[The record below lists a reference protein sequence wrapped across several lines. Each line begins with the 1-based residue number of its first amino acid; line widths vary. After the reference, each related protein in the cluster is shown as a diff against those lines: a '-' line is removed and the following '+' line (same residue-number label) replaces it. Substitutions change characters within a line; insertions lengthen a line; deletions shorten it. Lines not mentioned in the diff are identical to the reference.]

1 MQTLKLLIY
10 SKLNLKNSVD
20 IWYKINPVLGFI
32 AMFVTQDIVLKFF
45 FRKKKI
51 LNNGFSIPINSS
63 IILAPT
69 HRSRWD
75 GLILTMA
82 IGRRVTNKDCRFMVT
97 KSEMN
102 GIQGWFLKRL
112 GCFSI
117 NQLSP
122 SLSAL
127 RYAIDLIE
135 KGEQLVVFPEGKIN
149 KNGKKLVL
157 KEGLYRLARL
167 AAKKTESITIIPI
180 GIAYSKVSPKFR
192 SEFCL
197 SFGQPISMQD
207 YVNFTIEEFNESLN
221 EKMLKAEKIALKNV
235 GR

>member
-1 MQTLKLLIY
+1 
-10 SKLNLKNSVD
+10 
-20 IWYKINPVLGFI
+20 
-32 AMFVTQDIVLKFF
+32 MFVTQDVVLRFF

-51 LNNGFSIPINSS
+51 LKNGFSIPINSS

-82 IGRRVTNKDCRFMVT
+82 MGRRVTKKDCRFMVT
-97 KSEMN
+97 KSEMR

-117 NQLSP
+117 NQFKP
-122 SLSAL
+122 SVSEL
-127 RYAIDLIE
+127 RYAVNLIE
-135 KGEQLVVFPEGKIN
+135 SREQLVVFPEGKIN
-149 KNGKKLVL
+149 RYGKKLVL

-167 AAKKTESITIIPI
+167 AAKKIKPIIIIPI
-180 GIAYSKVSPKFR
+180 GIAYSEVSPRFR
-192 SEFCL
+192 GKFCL
-197 SFGQPISMQD
+197 CFGQPISMD
-207 YVNFTIEEFNESLN
+207 DCLNIKIKEFNELLN
-221 EKMLKAEKIALKNV
+221 EKMIGAEKIALKNV

>member
-1 MQTLKLLIY
+1 LKKK
-10 SKLNLKNSVD
+10 SDD
-20 IWYKINPVLGFI
+20 ISYRINPVLGSL
-32 AMFVTQDIVLKFF
+32 AMFVTQDIALRFF
-45 FRKKKI
+45 FSKKKI
-51 LNNGFSIPINSS
+51 INNEFSIPTNSS

-75 GLILTMA
+75 GLVLIMA
-82 IGRRVTNKDCRFMVT
+82 MGRRVTNRDCRFMVT
-97 KSEMN
+97 KHEMR

-127 RYAIDLIE
+127 RYAINLIE

-149 KNGKKLVL
+149 RHGKKLIL

-167 AAKKTESITIIPI
+167 AAKKTESITVVPI

-197 SFGQPISMQD
+197 SFGKPIVIND
-207 YVNFTIEEFNESLN
+207 FLKITIEEFNKFLN
-221 EKMLKAEKIALKNV
+221 KKMAKEEEIALKNV

>member
-1 MQTLKLLIY
+1 MK
-10 SKLNLKNSVD
+10 KNSLN
-20 IWYKINPVLGFI
+20 IWHKINPVLGFI
-32 AMFVTQDIVLKFF
+32 AMFVTQDLVLRFF

-51 LNNGFSIPINSS
+51 LKNGFSIPINYS

-82 IGRRVTNKDCRFMVT
+82 MGRRVTKKDCRFMVT
-97 KSEMN
+97 KSEMR

-149 KNGKKLVL
+149 KYGKRLVL
-157 KEGLYRLARL
+157 KEGLCRLARL
-167 AAKKTESITIIPI
+167 ATKKTKSIIIIPI
-180 GIAYSKVSPKFR
+180 GIAYNNVSPKFR
-192 SEFCL
+192 GEFCL
-197 SFGQPISMQD
+197 SFGQPIAIND
-207 YVNFTIEEFNESLN
+207 YLKTPINEFNKYLN
-221 EKMLKAEKIALKNV
+221 EKMIQQEKIALKNV

>member
-1 MQTLKLLIY
+1 
-10 SKLNLKNSVD
+10 
-20 IWYKINPVLGFI
+20 
-32 AMFVTQDIVLKFF
+32 MFVTQDIVLRFF
-45 FRKKKI
+45 FSKKKI
-51 LNNGFSIPINSS
+51 INNGFSIPNNAT

-75 GLILTMA
+75 GLVLTMA
-82 IGRRVTNKDCRFMVT
+82 LGRRVTNKDCRFMVT
-97 KSEMN
+97 KSEMT

-127 RYAIDLIE
+127 RYAIELIE

-149 KNGKKLVL
+149 KYGKKLVL
-157 KEGLYRLARL
+157 KQGLYRLARL
-167 AAKKTESITIIPI
+167 AAKKTESIIIIPI
-180 GIAYSKVSPKFR
+180 GIAYSKVSPRFR
-192 SEFCL
+192 GEFCL
-197 SFGQPISMQD
+197 SFGEPMAMND
-207 YVNFTIEEFNESLN
+207 YLNFTIKEFNKFLN
-221 EKMLKAEKIALKNV
+221 EKMIKQELIALKNV

>member
-1 MQTLKLLIY
+1 M
-10 SKLNLKNSVD
+10 NLAKKSID

-32 AMFVTQDIVLKFF
+32 AMFFTQDIVLKLF

-51 LNNGFSIPINSS
+51 LNNGFLIPTNSS
-63 IILAPT
+63 LILAPT

-75 GLILTMA
+75 GLLLTMA
-82 IGRRVTNKDCRFMVT
+82 MGRRVTKKDCRFMVT
-97 KSEMN
+97 KSEMR

-117 NQLSP
+117 NQISP

-149 KNGKKLVL
+149 KYGKKLVL

-167 AAKKTESITIIPI
+167 ATKKTTSIIIVPI
-180 GIAYSKVSPKFR
+180 GIAYSKVPPNFR
-192 SEFCL
+192 GEFCL
-197 SFGQPISMQD
+197 SFGQPISISD
-207 YVNFTIEEFNESLN
+207 NLNLTIKEFNIFLY
-221 EKMLKAEKIALKNV
+221 EKMIQEEEKALKNV

>member
-1 MQTLKLLIY
+1 MKKKSL
-10 SKLNLKNSVD
+10 D
-20 IWYKINPVLGFI
+20 IWHKINPVLGFI
-32 AMFVTQDIVLKFF
+32 AMFVTQDVVLRFF

-51 LNNGFSIPINSS
+51 LKNGFSIPINSS

-82 IGRRVTNKDCRFMVT
+82 MGRRVTKKDCRFMVT
-97 KSEMN
+97 KSEMR

-117 NQLSP
+117 NQSSP

-149 KNGKKLVL
+149 KYAKKLVL
-157 KEGLYRLARL
+157 KDGLFRLARL
-167 AAKKTESITIIPI
+167 ATKKTKSIIIIPI
-180 GIAYSKVSPKFR
+180 GIAYSKVPPKFR
-192 SEFCL
+192 GEFCL
-197 SFGQPISMQD
+197 SFGKPIAIND
-207 YVNFTIEEFNESLN
+207 YLNFTIKEFNKFLN
-221 EKMLKAEKIALKNV
+221 KKMTQEENKALKNL

>member
-1 MQTLKLLIY
+1 MK
-10 SKLNLKNSVD
+10 KNS
-20 IWYKINPVLGFI
+20 IKNRHKINPLLGFI
-32 AMFVTQDIVLKFF
+32 AMFVTQDIVLRYFF
-45 FRKKKI
+45 SKKKI
-51 LNNGFSIPINSS
+51 IHHGLSIPINSS

-75 GLILTMA
+75 GLVLTMA

-97 KSEMN
+97 KSEMR

-122 SLSAL
+122 SLSTL
-127 RYAIDLIE
+127 RYAIGLIE
-135 KGEQLVVFPEGKIN
+135 KGEKLVVFPEGKIN
-149 KNGKKLVL
+149 KYGRKLVL

-167 AAKKTESITIIPI
+167 ATKKTETITIIPI
-180 GIAYSKVSPKFR
+180 GIAYSEVSPKFR
-192 SEFCL
+192 GKFCL
-197 SFGQPISMQD
+197 SFGKPIAMKD
-207 YVNFTIEEFNESLN
+207 YLNLTIKDFNKLLN
-221 EKMLKAEKIALKNV
+221 EKMNKEEEIALKNV

>member
-1 MQTLKLLIY
+1 
-10 SKLNLKNSVD
+10 
-20 IWYKINPVLGFI
+20 
-32 AMFVTQDIVLKFF
+32 MFVTQDIVLRFF

-51 LNNGFSIPINSS
+51 INHGLGLPINSS

-75 GLILTMA
+75 GLVITMA
-82 IGRRVTNKDCRFMVT
+82 MGRRVTNKDCRFMVT
-97 KSEMN
+97 KSEMQ

-122 SLSAL
+122 SLSTL
-127 RYAIDLIE
+127 RCAIELIE

-149 KNGKKLVL
+149 KFGRRLVL
-157 KEGLYRLARL
+157 KEGLFRLARL
-167 AAKKTESITIIPI
+167 ATKKTNSITIIPI
-180 GIAYSKVSPKFR
+180 GIAYSKVSPNFR
-192 SEFCL
+192 SGFCL
-197 SFGQPISMQD
+197 SMGEPIAMND
-207 YVNFTIEEFNESLN
+207 YLNLNIKDFNKFLH
-221 EKMLKAEKIALKNV
+221 EKMIKEEQIALKNV

>member
-1 MQTLKLLIY
+1 M
-10 SKLNLKNSVD
+10 
-20 IWYKINPVLGFI
+20 FI
-32 AMFVTQDIVLKFF
+32 TQDIVLRFF

-51 LNNGFSIPINSS
+51 LNDGLSIPKNSS

-82 IGRRVTNKDCRFMVT
+82 MGRRVTKKDCRFMVT
-97 KSEMN
+97 KSEMR

-149 KNGKKLVL
+149 KYGKKLVL

-167 AAKKTESITIIPI
+167 ATKKTTSIIIIPI
-180 GIAYSKVSPKFR
+180 GIAYSKVSPDFR
-192 SEFCL
+192 GEFCL
-197 SFGQPISMQD
+197 SLGQPIAIND
-207 YVNFTIEEFNESLN
+207 YLNSTINEFNKFLY
-221 EKMLKAEKIALKNV
+221 EKMIQEEEKALKNV

>member
-1 MQTLKLLIY
+1 ML
-10 SKLNLKNSVD
+10 
-20 IWYKINPVLGFI
+20 
-32 AMFVTQDIVLKFF
+32 VTQDIVLRFF
-45 FRKKKI
+45 FSRKKIINK
-51 LNNGFSIPINSS
+51 NFSVPPDSA

-75 GLILTMA
+75 GLVLTMA
-82 IGRRVTNKDCRFMVT
+82 MGRRVTKKDCRFMVT
-97 KSEMN
+97 KSEMR

-127 RYAIDLIE
+127 RYAINLIE

-149 KNGKKLVL
+149 KYGKKLIL

-167 AAKKTESITIIPI
+167 ATKKKGSITIIPI
-180 GIAYSKVSPKFR
+180 GIAYSKVSPTFR
-192 SEFCL
+192 DQFCL
-197 SFGQPISMQD
+197 SFGQPILMSD
-207 YVNFTIEEFNESLN
+207 YLNLTIKEFNIFLN
-221 EKMLKAEKIALKNV
+221 EKMLKEEQVALEHI

>member
-1 MQTLKLLIY
+1 MKKKTL
-10 SKLNLKNSVD
+10 D
-20 IWYKINPVLGFI
+20 ILHKINPILGFI
-32 AMFVTQDIVLKFF
+32 AMFVTQDIVLRFF
-45 FRKKKI
+45 FSKKEI
-51 LNNGFSIPINSS
+51 INNGFTIPTDSS

-97 KSEMN
+97 KSEMR

-117 NQLSP
+117 NQSSP

-149 KNGKKLVL
+149 KYRKKLVL

-167 AAKKTESITIIPI
+167 ATKNTDSIIIIPI
-180 GIAYSKVSPKFR
+180 GIAYSNVSPKFR
-192 SEFCL
+192 SEFCISL
-197 SFGQPISMQD
+197 GQPIAIND
-207 YVNFTIEEFNESLN
+207 YLNCKINDFNKLLN
-221 EKMLKAEKIALKNV
+221 EKMIIEEQLALKNV

>member
-1 MQTLKLLIY
+1 MK
-10 SKLNLKNSVD
+10 KNSLN
-20 IWYKINPVLGFI
+20 IWHKINPVLGFI
-32 AMFVTQDIVLKFF
+32 AMFVTQDIVLRFF

-51 LNNGFSIPINSS
+51 LNDGLSIPKNSS

-82 IGRRVTNKDCRFMVT
+82 MGRRVTKKDCRFMVT
-97 KSEMN
+97 KSEMR
-102 GIQGWFLKRL
+102 GIQGWFLRRL

-149 KNGKKLVL
+149 KYGKKLVL

-167 AAKKTESITIIPI
+167 ATKKRESIIIIPI
-180 GIAYSKVSPKFR
+180 GIAYSNVSPKFR

-197 SFGQPISMQD
+197 SLGKPIAMND
-207 YVNFTIEEFNESLN
+207 YINFTIKEFNDLLS
-221 EKMLKAEKIALKNV
+221 EKMIKEEKKALNKV

>member
-1 MQTLKLLIY
+1 MKKK
-10 SKLNLKNSVD
+10 SFN
-20 IWYKINPVLGFI
+20 IWHKINPVLGFT
-32 AMFVTQDIVLKFF
+32 AMFVTQDIVLRFF

-51 LNNGFSIPINSS
+51 LNDGLSIPKNSS

-82 IGRRVTNKDCRFMVT
+82 MGRRVTKKDCRFMVT
-97 KSEMN
+97 NSEMR
-102 GIQGWFLKRL
+102 GIQGWFLRRL

-149 KNGKKLVL
+149 KYGKKLVL

-167 AAKKTESITIIPI
+167 ATKKTTSTSIIIIPI
-180 GIAYSKVSPKFR
+180 GIAYSKVSPEFR
-192 SEFCL
+192 GEFCL
-197 SFGQPISMQD
+197 SLGEPIAIND
-207 YVNFTIEEFNESLN
+207 YLNSTISEFNKFLY
-221 EKMLKAEKIALKNV
+221 EKMIQEEEKALKNV

>member
-1 MQTLKLLIY
+1 LKKKSLD
-10 SKLNLKNSVD
+10 SWN
-20 IWYKINPVLGFI
+20 KINPILGFI
-32 AMFVTQDIVLKFF
+32 AMFVTQDIILRLF

-51 LNNGFSIPINSS
+51 LNNGFSIPLNSS

-82 IGRRVTNKDCRFMVT
+82 MGRRVTKKDCRFMVT
-97 KSEMN
+97 RSEMR

-122 SLSAL
+122 SLSVL
-127 RYAIDLIE
+127 RHAINLIE

-149 KNGKKLVL
+149 KYGKKLVL
-157 KEGLYRLARL
+157 KEGLCRLARL
-167 AAKKTESITIIPI
+167 ATKKTSSIIIVPI
-180 GIAYSKVSPKFR
+180 GIAYSKVPPNFR
-192 SEFCL
+192 GEFCL
-197 SFGQPISMQD
+197 SFGQPIAIND
-207 YVNFTIEEFNESLN
+207 CLDLTINEFNIFLN
-221 EKMLKAEKIALKNV
+221 KKMIKEEEKALKNV

>member
-1 MQTLKLLIY
+1 MK
-10 SKLNLKNSVD
+10 KKSVD
-20 IWYKINPVLGFI
+20 IFYRINPVLGFL
-32 AMFVTQDIVLKFF
+32 AMFVTQDIVLRFF
-45 FRKKKI
+45 FSKKKI
-51 LNNGFSIPINSS
+51 INNGFSIPFNSS

-82 IGRRVTNKDCRFMVT
+82 MGRRMTNRDCRFMVT
-97 KSEMN
+97 KSEMK

-117 NQLSP
+117 DQLSP
-122 SLSAL
+122 STSTL

-149 KNGKKLVL
+149 KYGKKLVL

-167 AAKKTESITIIPI
+167 ATKKTTSITIIPI
-180 GIAYSKVSPKFR
+180 GIAYSKIP
-192 SEFCL
+192 
-197 SFGQPISMQD
+197 P
-207 YVNFTIEEFNESLN
+207 N
-221 EKMLKAEKIALKNV
+221 
-235 GR
+235 

>member
-1 MQTLKLLIY
+1 MKKESLG
-10 SKLNLKNSVD
+10 
-20 IWYKINPVLGFI
+20 IWHKINPLLGFI
-32 AMFVTQDIVLKFF
+32 AMFVTQDIVLRFY

-51 LNNGFSIPINSS
+51 LNNDFSIPINSS

-75 GLILTMA
+75 GLVLTMA
-82 IGRRVTNKDCRFMVT
+82 MGRRVTKKDCRFMVT
-97 KSEMN
+97 KSEMR

-127 RYAIDLIE
+127 RYAIELIE

-149 KNGKKLVL
+149 KYGKKLAL

-167 AAKKTESITIIPI
+167 ATKKTTSITIIPI
-180 GIAYSKVSPKFR
+180 GIAYSRVSPRFGDQ
-192 SEFCL
+192 FCL
-197 SFGQPISMQD
+197 SFGQPISMD
-207 YVNFTIEEFNESLN
+207 DNFNLTIKEFNEFLN
-221 EKMLKAEKIALKNV
+221 EKMIKAEELALKNI

>member
-1 MQTLKLLIY
+1 LKKK
-10 SKLNLKNSVD
+10 SLNILH
-20 IWYKINPVLGFI
+20 KINPVLGFI
-32 AMFVTQDIVLKFF
+32 AMFVTQDVVLKFF

-51 LNNGFSIPINSS
+51 LNNGFSIPMNSS
-63 IILAPT
+63 IILAPS

-75 GLILTMA
+75 GLVLTMA
-82 IGRRVTNKDCRFMVT
+82 MGRRVTKKDCRFMVT
-97 KSEMN
+97 KSEMR

-117 NQLSP
+117 DQLSP
-122 SLSAL
+122 SLSTL

-149 KNGKKLVL
+149 KYGKKLVL

-167 AAKKTESITIIPI
+167 ATKRTTSIMIIPI
-180 GIAYSKVSPKFR
+180 GIAYSKVPPNFR

-197 SFGQPISMQD
+197 SFGKPIAIND
-207 YVNFTIEEFNESLN
+207 YLNSTIKEFNIFLQ
-221 EKMLKAEKIALKNV
+221 EKMIQEEEKALKNV

>member
-1 MQTLKLLIY
+1 
-10 SKLNLKNSVD
+10 
-20 IWYKINPVLGFI
+20 
-32 AMFVTQDIVLKFF
+32 MFVTQDIILRFF
-45 FRKKKI
+45 FSKKKI
-51 LNNGFSIPINSS
+51 IRNSFSIPINSS

-82 IGRRVTNKDCRFMVT
+82 MGRRVTNKDCKFMVT
-97 KSEMN
+97 KSEMK

-122 SLSAL
+122 SLSTL

-135 KGEQLVVFPEGKIN
+135 KREQLVVFPEGKIN
-149 KNGKKLVL
+149 KYSRKLLL

-167 AAKKTESITIIPI
+167 AIKKTETITIIPI

-192 SEFCL
+192 SDFCL
-197 SFGQPISMQD
+197 SFGQPIVIND
-207 YVNFTIEEFNESLN
+207 YLNLNILEFNKFLY
-221 EKMLKAEKIALKNV
+221 EKMIKEEEVALKNV

>member
-1 MQTLKLLIY
+1 
-10 SKLNLKNSVD
+10 
-20 IWYKINPVLGFI
+20 
-32 AMFVTQDIVLKFF
+32 MFVTQDVVLKFF
-45 FRKKKI
+45 FRKKEI
-51 LNNGFSIPINSS
+51 LNNRFSIPTNSS

-75 GLILTMA
+75 GLVLTMA
-82 IGRRVTNKDCRFMVT
+82 MGRRVTKKDCRFMVT
-97 KSEMN
+97 KSEMR

-127 RYAIDLIE
+127 KYAIYLIE

-149 KNGKKLVL
+149 KYGSKLVL

-167 AAKKTESITIIPI
+167 ANKKTTSIIIIPI
-180 GIAYSKVSPKFR
+180 GIAYSKIPPNFR
-192 SEFCL
+192 GEFCL
-197 SFGQPISMQD
+197 SFGKPIPIND
-207 YVNFTIEEFNESLN
+207 YTNFTIKDFNNFLN
-221 EKMLKAEKIALKNV
+221 EKMTQEEEKALKNV

>member
-1 MQTLKLLIY
+1 
-10 SKLNLKNSVD
+10 
-20 IWYKINPVLGFI
+20 
-32 AMFVTQDIVLKFF
+32 MFVTQDIVLRFF
-45 FRKKKI
+45 FSKKKVI
-51 LNNGFSIPINSS
+51 NNVFSIPINSS

-82 IGRRVTNKDCRFMVT
+82 IGRRITKKDCRFMVT
-97 KSEMN
+97 RSEMQ

-135 KGEQLVVFPEGKIN
+135 KKEQLVVFPEGKIN
-149 KNGKKLVL
+149 KYGKNLFL
-157 KEGLYRLARL
+157 KEGLYRLAQL
-167 AAKKTESITIIPI
+167 ATKKTESIIIIPI
-180 GIAYSKVSPKFR
+180 GIAYSKVTPNFR

-197 SFGQPISMQD
+197 SLGQPIAMND
-207 YVNFTIEEFNESLN
+207 YLNFTIKEFNKFLN
-221 EKMLKAEKIALKNV
+221 EKMRKQEEIALKNV

>member
-1 MQTLKLLIY
+1 
-10 SKLNLKNSVD
+10 
-20 IWYKINPVLGFI
+20 
-32 AMFVTQDIVLKFF
+32 MFVTQNIVLSLFF
-45 FRKKKI
+45 SKKKI
-51 LNNGFSIPINSS
+51 INSNYSIPLNSS

-75 GLILTMA
+75 GLVLTMA
-82 IGRRVTNKDCRFMVT
+82 MGRRVTKKDCRFMVT
-97 KSEMN
+97 KSEMR
-102 GIQGWFLKRL
+102 GIQGWLLKRL

-127 RYAIDLIE
+127 RYAIDLIV

-149 KNGKKLVL
+149 KYGKKLVL

-167 AAKKTESITIIPI
+167 ASKKTGSILIIPI
-180 GIAYSKVSPKFR
+180 GIAYSEVSPKFR

-197 SFGQPISMQD
+197 SLGKPIAMKD
-207 YVNFTIEEFNESLN
+207 FLNLNIKEFNDLLN
-221 EKMLKAEKIALKNV
+221 ARIIKEEKIALKNL